1 MTGTPTTISEQP
13 RTSVNVKPL
22 EKPQEGYPGTPANIV
37 LRIPPL
43 RHCVP
48 LNNTLVPV
56 ENEREYS
63 SWGCCLKRE
72 KVVMASARCSYVAY
86 E

>member
-37 LRIPPL
+37 LRIPPFGTVSLSTTHWCLL
-43 RHCVP
+43 RMRGNIPHGGAV
-48 LNNTLVPV
+48 
-56 ENEREYS
+56 
-63 SWGCCLKRE
+63 
-72 KVVMASARCSYVAY
+72 
-86 E
+86 